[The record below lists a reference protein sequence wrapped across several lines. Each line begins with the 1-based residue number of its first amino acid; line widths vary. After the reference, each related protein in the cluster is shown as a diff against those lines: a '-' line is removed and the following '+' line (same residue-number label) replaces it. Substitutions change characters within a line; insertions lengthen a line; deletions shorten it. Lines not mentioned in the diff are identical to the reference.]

1 MTSSSFP
8 YNLETVN
15 CFLNEIDYT
24 INYKDSMCDLYSMER
39 ISEAPNHCSKGV
51 IQCVQNFTNIPLNKC
66 IGYMFETNCS

>member
-39 ISEAPNHCSKGV
+39 ISEAPNHCSKGI
-51 IQCVQNFTNIPLNKC
+51 IQYFQGCNNIPGNKG
-66 IGYMFETNCS
+66 IGYMFETNF